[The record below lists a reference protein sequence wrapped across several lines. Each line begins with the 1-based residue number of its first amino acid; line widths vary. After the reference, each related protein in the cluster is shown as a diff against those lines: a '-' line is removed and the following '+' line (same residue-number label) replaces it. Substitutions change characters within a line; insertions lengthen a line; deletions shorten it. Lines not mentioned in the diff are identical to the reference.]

1 MSTQVEA
8 LEEIPQD
15 ILDSIGQKQYEE
27 VGEFPVEMSYIWTVL
42 STVENGNPLF
52 WDDDVAQELTGG
64 HIAPPTAMSVFWR
77 PHFWAPGRTVQ
88 RMPLQVHFD
97 LKARLGLPEAIITE
111 NTTTFYEPI
120 RIGDVLST
128 YQVLQ
133 SVSEFKTNRLGRGRY
148 WVLDSVCH
156 NQKGELIANDSYTA
170 FGYQRVEQTEAK

>member
-1 MSTQVEA
+1 VTTIEA

-27 VGEFPVEMSYIWTVL
+27 TSEFPVEMSYIWTTL

-52 WDDDVAQELTGG
+52 WDDDVANELTGG
-64 HIAPPTAMSVFWR
+64 HIAPPTMMSVWWR
-77 PHFWAPGRTVQ
+77 PHFWAPGRSEP

-97 LKARLGLPEAIITE
+97 LKVKLGLPEAIITE
-111 NTTTFYEPI
+111 NTTTFYEPV
-120 RIGDVLST
+120 RIGDILTT
-128 YQVLQ
+128 YQVLR

-148 WVLDSVCH
+148 WVLDSVSH
-156 NQKGELIANDSYTA
+156 NQKDELVGNDSYTA

>member
-1 MSTQVEA
+1 MSTTDLPADVEKM
-8 LEEIPQD
+8 
-15 ILDSIGQKQYEE
+15 IGRVQYEE
-27 VGEFPVEMSYIWTVL
+27 PGQFSVERGYIWT
-42 STVENGNPLF
+42 SCASVENGNPLF
-52 WDDDVAQELTGG
+52 WDDEVAQELTGG

-111 NTTTFYEPI
+111 NTTTFHEPI

-156 NQKGELIANDSYTA
+156 NQNGELIANDSYTA
-170 FGYQRVEQTEAK
+170 FGYQRVDAAGEKS